1 MTKRELLLE
10 LKRLLAEKGLYSI
23 DGINSNS
30 NKAELK
36 NAIECLQCS
45 DEELGLRLEK
55 LKQVYPNIYNLIT
68 SNGKDKESFK
78 YHSFNRLYVYNN
90 AN

>member
-1 MTKRELLLE
+1 MTKSEMFMELS
-10 LKRLLAEKGLYSI
+10 RLLKDKGIFKL

-68 SNGKDKESFK
+68 NEGKDKESFK

>member
-1 MTKRELLLE
+1 MLW
-10 LKRLLAEKGLYSI
+10 EKWLYSS
-23 DGINSNS
+23 DGINSNR

-36 NAIECLQCS
+36 NAIEWLQCS
-45 DEELGLRLEK
+45 DEELGVRREK

-78 YHSFNRLYVYNN
+78 YHSFNRLYVYNK

>member
-1 MTKRELLLE
+1 MKMTKRELLLE

-45 DEELGLRLEK
+45 DEELGY
-55 LKQVYPNIYNLIT
+55 KQ
-68 SNGKDKESFK
+68 
-78 YHSFNRLYVYNN
+78 
-90 AN
+90 